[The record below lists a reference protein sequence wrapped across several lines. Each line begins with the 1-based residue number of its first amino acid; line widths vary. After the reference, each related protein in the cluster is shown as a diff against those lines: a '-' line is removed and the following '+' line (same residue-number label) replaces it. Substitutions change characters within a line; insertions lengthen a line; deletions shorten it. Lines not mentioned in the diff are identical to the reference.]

1 MTPVPAARLAEVFVE
16 VADTLVDEFDL
27 MKLLQMV
34 TTHTSELVLADSA
47 GLLLADHHGRLQL
60 MAASDERAEMLELYQ
75 VQAEEGPCQDCY
87 RHGEPVI
94 DADLARADK
103 IWPHFA
109 PRAVAAGFRSVHAF
123 PLRLRQ
129 TVIGAL
135 NLFGNEVGTMTLADA
150 RVIQALA
157 DIATIGLLQERTIRR
172 GEVLTEQLQSA
183 LNSRVVIEQA
193 KGVLA
198 QIHGVNT
205 DEAFNLL
212 RSYAR
217 SHQQRLGEVAQAIT
231 EDPTSLPDLTTP
243 ARPDPVVGRAGRTCH
258 RAAPCVAWKRC
269 EGATRKGGST
279 TKGVWTR

>member
-1 MTPVPAARLAEVFVE
+1 MTIVPAERLAEMLVE

-27 MKLLQMV
+27 IEFLHMV
-34 TTHTSELVLADSA
+34 TAHTSELVQADSA

-75 VQAEEGPCQDCY
+75 VQANQGPCQDCF
-87 RHGEPVI
+87 RQGKAVI
-94 DADLARADK
+94 DADLAAADQL
-103 IWPHFA
+103 WPQFA

-129 TVIGAL
+129 SVIGAL
-135 NLFGNEVGTMTLADA
+135 NLFGTEVGSMAPADV

-157 DIATIGLLQERTIRR
+157 DIATIGLLQERAIRR
-172 GEVLTEQLQSA
+172 GEVLTEQLQAA

-198 QIHGVNT
+198 QIHGIST
-205 DEAFNLL
+205 DEAFDLL

-217 SHQQRLGEVAQAIT
+217 SHQQRLGVVAQAIT
-231 EDPTSLPDLTTP
+231 VDPTSLPDLTTP
-243 ARPDPVVGRAGRTCH
+243 RPD
-258 RAAPCVAWKRC
+258 
-269 EGATRKGGST
+269 
-279 TKGVWTR
+279 

>member
-1 MTPVPAARLAEVFVE
+1 MTMVTAARLAEVLVE

-27 MKLLQMV
+27 IEFLQMV
-34 TTHTSELVLADSA
+34 TAHTSELVQAESA

-75 VQAEEGPCQDCY
+75 VQANEGPCQDCY
-87 RHGEPVI
+87 REGKAVI
-94 DADLARADK
+94 DADLAAADQ

-135 NLFGNEVGTMTLADA
+135 NLFGNQVGTMAPADA

-157 DIATIGLLQERTIRR
+157 DIATIGLLQERTIHQ

-198 QIHGVNT
+198 QIHSINP
-205 DEAFNLL
+205 DEAFERL
-212 RSYAR
+212 RSYSR
-217 SHQQRLGEVAQAIT
+217 SHNQRLGAVAQAVI
-231 EDPTSLPDLTTP
+231 DDRASLPDLTTP
-243 ARPDPVVGRAGRTCH
+243 QH
-258 RAAPCVAWKRC
+258 
-269 EGATRKGGST
+269 S
-279 TKGVWTR
+279 